1 VKGKALLLIG
11 GAAGYVLGTR
21 AGRERYDQIKG
32 AAGRLWQDPRVQDAR
47 HNAAE
52 KVKEQVKEQV
62 KEGVRE
68 AKDRIGSS
76 PDEPDLQPVTS
87 PGSASDL
94 YGPGGARG

>member
-1 VKGKALLLIG
+1 MKGKVLLLIG

-21 AGRERYDQIKG
+21 AGQERYDQIKG
-32 AAGRLWQDPRVQDAR
+32 AAGRLWRDPRVQDAR
-47 HNAAE
+47 HNAA
-52 KVKEQVKEQV
+52 EQVKEQV

-76 PDEPDLQPVTS
+76 HEDPDLQSVTS

-94 YGPGGARG
+94 YGPGGARA